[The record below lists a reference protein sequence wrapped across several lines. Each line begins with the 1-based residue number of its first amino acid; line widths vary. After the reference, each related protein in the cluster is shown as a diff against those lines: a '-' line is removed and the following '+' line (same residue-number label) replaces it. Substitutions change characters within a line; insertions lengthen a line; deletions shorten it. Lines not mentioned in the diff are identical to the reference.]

1 MNISGDLDSN
11 AGKEAMKILEKTYK
25 FTEKFYDMKPEKV
38 KEIIA
43 ANSDNRIVYIE
54 YSYTQLGKDENWFRD
69 TAATVN
75 NNPAKVKRE
84 ILLQR
89 MRGSSES
96 PFDEEDL
103 LALQEIKPEI
113 IEEHMIAEFYKLD
126 VYKRLNK
133 DICYIVG
140 VDVSNGYGQD
150 NTAVTILNPHTL
162 EVDAEFKS
170 SLISTT
176 NLKKFLFILVRKFV
190 PKCIL
195 AIERNHNGESVIS
208 DLRETAIAPN
218 LYYDN
223 TKDPVSSSVDSKIDD
238 KGFLVQEAQRRK
250 LYGVWTGRNSRKQMM
265 DLLETKVKEEK
276 EKFTSKNVIEDIL
289 NLVMKSNG
297 KIEAG
302 AGSHDDCVM
311 SYLIALYVYYYGRNL
326 HRYGLIKGYTP
337 GEDDQNKGLAEPSIV
352 MEQLSERDREYFGD
366 TVQNNTYQDY
376 AMRIAKEYNA
386 YRREVEEFDLMMN
399 ANVQVQNCN
408 SSFDDYD
415 TGGSEDSFLN
425 QQFLDMFND
434 LNGF

>member
-1 MNISGDLDSN
+1 M
-11 AGKEAMKILEKTYK
+11 MILEKTYR

-54 YSYTQLGKDENWFRD
+54 YSYNQLGKDENWFRD

-103 LALQEIKPEI
+103 LALQELKPEI

-126 VYKRLNK
+126 VYKKLNK
-133 DICYIVG
+133 DTPYIVG

-150 NTAVTILNPHTL
+150 NTAVTILNPYTL
-162 EVDAEFKS
+162 EIDAEFKS

-223 TKDPVSSSVDSKIDD
+223 TKDPVSSSVDSKVDN

-265 DLLETKVKEEK
+265 DLLEAKVKEEK
-276 EKFTSKNVIEDIL
+276 EKITSKNVIEDIL
-289 NLVMKSNG
+289 NLVIKSTG

-326 HRYGLIKGYTP
+326 HRYGLIKGYIP
-337 GEDDQNKGLAEPSIV
+337 GEEDQNKGLNEPKYIL
-352 MEQLSERDREYFGD
+352 EQLSESDKQYFGD
-366 TVQNNTYQDY
+366 TIQNNTYQDY
-376 AMRIAKEYNA
+376 AMKVAREYQM
-386 YRREVEEFDLMMN
+386 YRREVEEFDVMMN
-399 ANVQVQNCN
+399 SKVQVQNCN
-408 SSFDDYD
+408 SSLDDYD
-415 TGGSEDSFLN
+415 MYGSEDSFMD

>member
-1 MNISGDLDSN
+1 MNETGDLDSN
-11 AGKEAMKILEKTYK
+11 AGREAKKILDKTYR
-25 FTEKFYDMKPEKV
+25 FTENFYDMKPEKV

-54 YSYTQLGKDENWFRD
+54 YSYTQLGKDEDWFRD

-84 ILLQR
+84 ILLHR
-89 MRGSSES
+89 MRGSSDS

-103 LALQEIKPEI
+103 LALQELNPEI
-113 IEEHMIAEFYKLD
+113 VEEHMIAEFYKLD
-126 VYKRLNK
+126 VYKKLNK
-133 DICYIVG
+133 DVSYIVG

-162 EVDAEFKS
+162 EIDAEFKS

-223 TKDPVSSSVDSKIDD
+223 TKDPLGSTVDSKIDA

-250 LYGVWTGRNSRKQMM
+250 LYGVWTGTNSRKQMM

-276 EKFTSKNVIEDIL
+276 DKFTSRNVIEDIL
-289 NLVMKSNG
+289 NLVIKNG
-297 KIEAG
+297 KIQAS

-326 HRYGLIKGYTP
+326 HRYGLIKGYIP
-337 GEDDQNKGLAEPSIV
+337 GEEDQNKGLAEPKYV
-352 MEQLSERDREYFGD
+352 LEQMSERDRQYFGD
-366 TVQNNTYQDY
+366 TVKNDTYQDY
-376 AMRIAKEYNA
+376 AMRVAKEYQA

-399 ANVQVQNCN
+399 ATVQVQNCN
-408 SSFDDYD
+408 SSLDDYD
-415 TGGSEDSFLN
+415 MYGSRDSMLD